1 MSGRKC
7 CLKSTGYC
15 QIKKSSKF
23 GFSYLLWLGANSSEY
38 ISITGFSRSSQNK
51 HSNSYGDKPFGSV
64 GVRTQTIN
72 IISPCSVEIMNFVEL
87 LCYFNVCALSDRSPI
102 VTIPALGEV
111 RGSKMISSSRRSF
124 FAFRGIPYAKSPV
137 GELRFKVTLTQ
148 I

>member
-1 MSGRKC
+1 M
-7 CLKSTGYC
+7 
-15 QIKKSSKF
+15 
-23 GFSYLLWLGANSSEY
+23 
-38 ISITGFSRSSQNK
+38 
-51 HSNSYGDKPFGSV
+51 
-64 GVRTQTIN
+64 RTQTIN

-124 FAFRGIPYAKSPV
+124 LAFRGIPYAKSPV

-148 I
+148 IKKYRC